1 MAHLVFPACIE
12 TEDSDLA
19 GCLEVGVAVAVV
31 HVVQSQFGH
40 AGVEPVVGVH
50 HARQLA
56 KALLHQSDTRRSALK
71 RHAVLAKDRY
81 PPCLKYSTTSP

>member
-1 MAHLVFPACIE
+1 
-12 TEDSDLA
+12 
-19 GCLEVGVAVAVV
+19 
-31 HVVQSQFGH
+31 
-40 AGVEPVVGVH
+40 VVGVH